1 MDSLHTIG
9 FYVSAGLSV
18 AGALLVA
25 LLPGRGPRGAALG
38 LTGVGLAG
46 IYLFLSAGFA
56 AIVALVCY
64 AGCAL
69 LLAGPRYRSI
79 EYSIGPLWRQVGALA
94 AAGLVGLVAY
104 SSFRGDFVHATQ
116 FYGGWF
122 GSAAVGRLLFAHD
135 AYATEA
141 VAALIVIALV
151 GGVTLW
157 QMRERSR

>member
-25 LLPGRGPRGAALG
+25 LLPGRGARGAALG

-56 AIVALVCY
+56 AAVALLCY
-64 AGCAL
+64 AGCAW
-69 LLAGPRYRSI
+69 LLAGPAYRGL
-79 EYSIGPLWRQVGALA
+79 EHVVRPAWRQLGAVA
-94 AAGLVGLVAY
+94 AAGLLAALVY
-104 SSFRGDFVHATQ
+104 SAFRGDLVHTT

-122 GSAAVGRLLFAHD
+122 NSVAVGKLLFAHD
-135 AYATEA
+135 ALAIEA
-141 VAALIVIALV
+141 VGALIVVALAGATV
-151 GGVTLW
+151 AWRGRGPN
-157 QMRERSR
+157 R

>member
-56 AIVALVCY
+56 AIVAASTREHSGARIRYPRREVHSLQPR
-64 AGCAL
+64 AL
-69 LLAGPRYRSI
+69 
-79 EYSIGPLWRQVGALA
+79 
-94 AAGLVGLVAY
+94 
-104 SSFRGDFVHATQ
+104 
-116 FYGGWF
+116 
-122 GSAAVGRLLFAHD
+122 
-135 AYATEA
+135 
-141 VAALIVIALV
+141 
-151 GGVTLW
+151 
-157 QMRERSR
+157 